1 MKGTRRQTVWCKE
14 WLNLE
19 FRRRE
24 SSVLSL
30 VLLVMW
36 SAAGH
41 LASSLFLEPGKKK
54 SLKTDPGPLI
64 VPVSLIWRQN
74 LPKKMW
80 VKLCSI
86 EERKRKIS
94 SHLSCCEFLRRAPH
108 WFPSLL
114 QCTATTAVVNTRVI
128 LQLRRWRVPHALTR
142 FVWSCWQGCA
152 PFWRLQSFS
161 RLFQF
166 LKAGRVL
173 AHGPFLHC

>member
-1 MKGTRRQTVWCKE
+1 MWYKE
-14 WLNLE
+14 WLNLQ

-64 VPVSLIWRQN
+64 FPVSLIWRQN
-74 LPKKMW
+74 LPKKTW

-86 EERKRKIS
+86 EERKRKIN
-94 SHLSCCEFLRRAPH
+94 SHLSCCDFSGEPLTGFRHSCSVLPQPQ
-108 WFPSLL
+108 WL
-114 QCTATTAVVNTRVI
+114 NTRVI
-128 LQLRRWRVPHALTR
+128 LQFRRWRVPHALTR
-142 FVWSCWQGCA
+142 FRRRCWQGCA

-166 LKAGRVL
+166 LKAARVL
-173 AHGPFLHC
+173 AHGPFLHR